1 MVRLPHYEVAWQDG
15 RMTNRPDADLPSL
28 LMQAGRE
35 MRRLKVTALEPYG
48 ITPHQS
54 RALGTVSRLEGEC
67 EVRPSV
73 IAERLGIAPRSAT
86 EVLDALEGAGLLRR
100 APSPTDRR
108 ATVVELTEQ
117 GRAVRARI
125 EADRASQVGSY
136 VGSLSDADQ
145 EQLRTLLVRLL
156 GASPDD
162 TP

>member
-1 MVRLPHYEVAWQDG
+1 MANVLATIP
-15 RMTNRPDADLPSL
+15 
-28 LMQAGRE
+28 
-35 MRRLKVTALEPYG
+35 
-48 ITPHQS
+48 
-54 RALGTVSRLEGEC
+54 GT
-67 EVRPSV
+67 
-73 IAERLGIAPRSAT
+73 
-86 EVLDALEGAGLLRR
+86 D
-100 APSPTDRR
+100 PTDRR

-136 VGSLSDADQ
+136 VGSLSVADQ